1 MERQREL
8 TEIVDNRGENNCFI
22 FYELVLSVE
31 GFGMIGER
39 KIAEVYLSKT
49 VKDKINFKSNE
60 TL

>member
-8 TEIVDNRGENNCFI
+8 TEIVDNRGENNCYI

-39 KIAEVYLSKT
+39 KIAEVYLSRT
-49 VKDKINFKSNE
+49 VKEKINFKSNE